1 MAQSVGSGETLR
13 VELTAADI
21 PGADLDEPLECHEVP
36 TLKWWPQCRDI
47 KVPSSWKKNQAI
59 VR

>member
-1 MAQSVGSGETLR
+1 MAQSIGSGEALR

-21 PGADLDEPLECHEVP
+21 PGADLGEPFERHGVP
-36 TLKWWPQCRDI
+36 ALKWLLQCRDI
-47 KVPSSWKKNQAI
+47 KVPSSWKKSQVI